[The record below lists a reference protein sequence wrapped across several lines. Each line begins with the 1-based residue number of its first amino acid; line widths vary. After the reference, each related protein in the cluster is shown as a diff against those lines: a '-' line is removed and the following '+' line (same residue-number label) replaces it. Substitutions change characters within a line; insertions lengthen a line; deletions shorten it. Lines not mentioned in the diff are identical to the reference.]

1 MDRSITTGRKTSPRL
16 ALAVTTAIAGLA
28 FAGAPASAAPRAE
41 TSFENAQEA
50 LAKGKVEKAIRH
62 GEDAVLADGRNPSYR
77 ALLGAAYLE
86 AGRFESAAATFGDAL
101 ELGDNNPR
109 TVLSFALAKIAIGD
123 PKAAVLVLDDYSAAI
138 DPADLGLALALAGQ
152 PERGVG
158 VLVNGVRSAEEATP
172 KLRQNLAYAYALAGN
187 WRAARVMAAEDVP
200 ADQLEARLAQWAQ
213 TSAPE
218 MAAQRVAA
226 LLDVTPRADAGQP
239 MQLALANFPAQDM
252 MVAAAEAGADAAAE
266 PGVDAD
272 VALAAAEPAEVVD
285 SAPSA
290 SFAAAFAAPAPAP
303 EAAPAPAPE
312 QPVVT
317 LAAAEP
323 EAPGIRY
330 VSNPVVQQLP
340 AASAATRAP
349 AAVRAPA
356 APAAPRV
363 AQAASQR
370 RMAATTA
377 AAAPAPAAAA
387 DKGPATH
394 LVQLGAYG
402 SKAEAQRGW
411 STLQAKFPQLKD
423 RKPVITEALVNG
435 RTFWRVAAD
444 GFTSQGARAMCG
456 TVKSAGRGC
465 FAYAAATPPAGAV
478 KRDVQVASRSR

>member
-1 MDRSITTGRKTSPRL
+1 MDRSIITGLKTSPRL

-28 FAGAPASAAPRAE
+28 FTAAPASAAPRAE
-41 TSFENAQEA
+41 TSFENAQDA
-50 LAKGKVEKAIRH
+50 LAKGKVEKAIKH
-62 GEDAVLADGRNPSYR
+62 AEAAVQADGRNSGYR

-86 AGRFESAAATFGDAL
+86 AGRFEAAATTFGDAL
-101 ELGDNNPR
+101 ELGDSNPR
-109 TVLSFALAKIAIGD
+109 TVLSFALAKIALGDSQAAIGM
-123 PKAAVLVLDDYSAAI
+123 LDGYSAAL

-213 TSAPE
+213 MSAPE
-218 MAAQRVAA
+218 MAPQRVAA
-226 LLDVTPRADAGQP
+226 LLDVLPRADAGQP
-239 MQLALANFPAQDM
+239 AHLALANFPEQPV
-252 MVAAAEAGADAAAE
+252 MVAEAAADADAGAGAE
-266 PGVDAD
+266 AD
-272 VALAAAEPAEVVD
+272 VALAAAEPVAETIDVVD
-285 SAPSA
+285 PAPSA
-290 SFAAAFAAPAPAP
+290 TFTAAFAAPAA
-303 EAAPAPAPE
+303 EAAPEP
-312 QPVVT
+312 QPVV
-317 LAAAEP
+317 LAAAAPEP
-323 EAPGIRY
+323 AGIQY

-340 AASAATRAP
+340 AAR

-370 RMAATTA
+370 RMAATSV
-377 AAAPAPAAAA
+377 AAAPAP
-387 DKGPATH
+387 KGPATH
-394 LVQLGAYG
+394 LVQLGSYD
-402 SKAEAQRGW
+402 SKAEALRGW
-411 STLQAKFPQLKD
+411 NSLQGKFPQLKD
-423 RKPVITEALVNG
+423 RKPVITEAVVNG

-444 GFTSQGARAMCG
+444 GFTSQSARAMCG
-456 TVKSAGRGC
+456 TLKSAGRGC

>member
-1 MDRSITTGRKTSPRL
+1 MDRSIITGRKTSPRL

-28 FAGAPASAAPRAE
+28 FAATPAAAAPRAE
-41 TSFENAQEA
+41 TSFENAQDA
-50 LAKGKVEKAIRH
+50 LAKGKVEKAIKH
-62 GEDAVLADGRNPSYR
+62 AEAAVQADGRNSGYR

-86 AGRFESAAATFGDAL
+86 AGRFEAAATTFGDAL
-101 ELGDNNPR
+101 ELGDSNPR
-109 TVLSFALAKIAIGD
+109 TVLSFALAKIALGDSQAAIGM
-123 PKAAVLVLDDYSAAI
+123 LDGYSAAI

-218 MAAQRVAA
+218 MAPQRVAA
-226 LLDVTPRADAGQP
+226 LLDVLPRADAGQP
-239 MQLALANFPAQDM
+239 AHLALANFPAQDM
-252 MVAAAEAGADAAAE
+252 MVAEATADANADA
-266 PGVDAD
+266 GLDAD
-272 VALAAAEPAEVVD
+272 VALAAAEPMVEAAPEPVQVAD
-285 SAPSA
+285 PAPSA
-290 SFAAAFAAPAPAP
+290 TFAAAFAAPAPEAAPLPAPEPQPATFAAAAP
-303 EAAPAPAPE
+303 EAA
-312 QPVVT
+312 
-317 LAAAEP
+317 
-323 EAPGIRY
+323 GIQFI
-330 VSNPVVQQLP
+330 SSPVVQQLP
-340 AASAATRAP
+340 AAG
-349 AAVRAPA
+349 RAPA

-363 AQAASQR
+363 AQAAPQR

-377 AAAPAPAAAA
+377 AAAPAP
-387 DKGPATH
+387 KGPATH
-394 LVQLGAYG
+394 LVQLGSYV

-411 STLQAKFPQLKD
+411 SALQARFPQLKD
-423 RKPVITEALVNG
+423 RKPIITEAVVSG
-435 RTFWRVAAD
+435 KTYWRVAAD

-465 FAYAAATPPAGAV
+465 FAYAASTPPAGAV

>member
-28 FAGAPASAAPRAE
+28 FAAAPAAAAPRAE
-41 TSFENAQEA
+41 ASFADAQEA
-50 LAKGKVEKAIRH
+50 LAKGKVEKAIKH
-62 GEDAVLADGRNPSYR
+62 AEAAVQADGRNAGYR

-101 ELGDNNPR
+101 ELGDSNPR

-123 PKAAVLVLDDYSAAI
+123 SQAAIGMLDGYSAAI

-158 VLVNGVRSAEEATP
+158 VLINGVRSAEEATP

-218 MAAQRVAA
+218 LAPQRVAA
-226 LLDVTPRADAGQP
+226 LLDVAPRADAGQP
-239 MQLALANFPAQDM
+239 QHLALANFPAKDM
-252 MVAAAEAGADAAAE
+252 MVAEAE
-266 PGVDAD
+266 PEADVDAD
-272 VALAAAEPAEVVD
+272 VALAAAEPMAETVDVVD
-285 SAPSA
+285 PAPSA
-290 SFAAAFAAPAPAP
+290 TFTAAFAAPAP
-303 EAAPAPAPE
+303 EAAPLPAPE
-312 QPVVT
+312 PSPVT
-317 LAAAEP
+317 FAAAAPEP
-323 EAPGIRY
+323 AGIQF

-340 AASAATRAP
+340 AAP
-349 AAVRAPA
+349 AAVRAPT
-356 APAAPRV
+356 AAPRV

-377 AAAPAPAAAA
+377 AAMPAPA

-394 LVQLGAYG
+394 LVQLGSYV
-402 SKAEAQRGW
+402 SKAEALRGW
-411 STLQAKFPQLKD
+411 SALQGKFPQLKD
-423 RKPVITEALVNG
+423 RKPVITEAVVSG
-435 RTFWRVAAD
+435 KTYWRVAAS

-465 FAYAAATPPAGAV
+465 FAYAASTPPAGAV
-478 KRDVQVASRSR
+478 KRDVQVATRSR

>member
-1 MDRSITTGRKTSPRL
+1 MNRSITTGRTISPRL

-28 FAGAPASAAPRAE
+28 FVATPAAAAPRAE
-41 TSFENAQEA
+41 TSFENAQDA
-50 LAKGKVEKAIRH
+50 LAKGKVEKAIKH
-62 GEDAVLADGRNPSYR
+62 AEAAVQADGRNSGYR

-86 AGRFESAAATFGDAL
+86 AGRFEAAATTFGDAL
-101 ELGDNNPR
+101 ELGDSNPR
-109 TVLSFALAKIAIGD
+109 TVLSFALAKIALGDSAAAIGM
-123 PKAAVLVLDDYSAAI
+123 LDGWSAAI

-158 VLVNGVRSAEEATP
+158 VLINGVRNAEEATP

-213 TSAPE
+213 MSAPE
-218 MAAQRVAA
+218 MAPQRVAA
-226 LLDVTPRADAGQP
+226 LLDVLPRADAGQP
-239 MQLALANFPAQDM
+239 AHLALANFPAQDM
-252 MVAAAEAGADAAAE
+252 MVAEAPADTDTDA
-266 PGVDAD
+266 GVDAD
-272 VALAAAEPAEVVD
+272 VALAAAEPVAETIDVVD
-285 SAPSA
+285 PAPSA
-290 SFAAAFAAPAPAP
+290 TFTAAFAAPTP
-303 EAAPAPAPE
+303 EAAPEP
-312 QPVVT
+312 QPVT
-317 LAAAEP
+317 LAAAAPEP
-323 EAPGIRY
+323 AGIQF

-340 AASAATRAP
+340 AAP

-377 AAAPAPAAAA
+377 AAAPVQ
-387 DKGPATH
+387 KGPATH
-394 LVQLGAYG
+394 LVQLGSYV

-411 STLQAKFPQLKD
+411 SALQARFPQLKD
-423 RKPVITEALVNG
+423 RKPVITEAVVSG
-435 RTFWRVAAD
+435 RTYWRVAAD

-465 FAYAAATPPAGAV
+465 FAYAASTPPAGAV

>member
-1 MDRSITTGRKTSPRL
+1 MDRSNTTGRTTSPRL

-28 FAGAPASAAPRAE
+28 FAAAPAAAAPRAA

-50 LAKGKVEKAIRH
+50 LAKGKVEKAIKH
-62 GEDAVLADGRNPSYR
+62 AEEAVAADGRNSGYR

-86 AGRFESAAATFGDAL
+86 AGRFESAAVTFGDAL
-101 ELGDNNPR
+101 ELGDSNPR

-123 PKAAVLVLDDYSAAI
+123 SKAAVAMLDDYSAAI

-158 VLVNGVRSAEEATP
+158 VLINGVRSAEEASP

-218 MAAQRVAA
+218 LAAQRVAA
-226 LLDVTPRADAGQP
+226 LLDVLPRADAGQP
-239 MQLALANFPAQDM
+239 QHLALANFPAQDM
-252 MVAAAEAGADAAAE
+252 MVAEADAD
-266 PGVDAD
+266 VDAE
-272 VALAAAEPAEVVD
+272 VALAAAEPMPEPMAVAEAP
-285 SAPSA
+285 APS
-290 SFAAAFAAPAPAP
+290 SFTAAFAAPAP
-303 EAAPAPAPE
+303 EAAPDVAPE
-312 QPVVT
+312 QPPVV

-323 EAPGIRY
+323 AEAGIRY
-330 VSNPVVQQLP
+330 VSNPVVQTLP
-340 AASAATRAP
+340 AASS
-349 AAVRAPA
+349 AVRAPAA

-363 AQAASQR
+363 VQAASQR
-370 RMAATTA
+370 RMVATTA
-377 AAAPAPAAAA
+377 AAAPVPAPAEN
-387 DKGPATH
+387 GPARH
-394 LVQLGAYG
+394 LVQLGSYV
-402 SKAEAQRGW
+402 SKAEALRGW
-411 STLQAKFPQLKD
+411 SMLQGKFPQLKD
-423 RKPVITEALVNG
+423 RKPVITEAVVNG

-444 GFTSQGARAMCG
+444 GFTSQSARAMCG

-478 KRDVQVASRSR
+478 KRDVQVATRSR